1 MQLPAELRQGILEI
15 TRESTPADL
24 ARAAAELTF
33 AYRGERKGRPQVDRP
48 HQAAY
53 LISRLPATYAVIS
66 RVLREARERIPNLRV
81 SSMLDFGWARN
92 SNVGGCCA
100 FL

>member
-24 ARAAAELTF
+24 ARATAELTF
-33 AYRGERKGRPQVDRP
+33 AYCGERKGRPQLERP

-53 LISRLPATYAVIS
+53 LISRLRATYAVIS